1 MKVAA
6 DPEAP
11 PFLSKSADGG
21 WQGFEYG
28 IMLAMSDRAGASV
41 EIVPGQ
47 FDDLPDLV
55 KSGAADMAIGQ
66 MSPSAAY
73 EGLAFS
79 TSYLQYSLCLVVQKG
94 SKAKAL
100 GDLAGKRI
108 GMYDDPVARQLTDV
122 LVGASY
128 DRQLFDDYGY
138 FDKLAAGGLD
148 AMVYDCPLARYELE
162 RWKDKLEIVNDR
174 LNVATYN
181 VAVRSRGHAAPR
193 RGQRAP
199 RGDRQQRAPRHAAG
213 EVARQGDE
221 GRRLRDG
228 DRQGRRGE
236 EGRHAEPH
244 LEARARLPRPLAGDL
259 RREQGRRRD
268 EPAAHLHRNAAP
280 HSQAGREVAMWR
292 LATAA
297 DDPAVLEMFQALYR
311 EDPSPD
317 PVPDEQLLRTLRV
330 LRDEPVRG
338 RAIVLE
344 VDGQCVGYALLVSF
358 WSNEL
363 GGEVANVDEL
373 YVAPDHRG
381 RGAATRL
388 VEQLSRGE
396 LWGGVPVAI
405 DLEVTPDNHR
415 ARALYERLGFTAAK
429 NMVMRQRP

>member
-1 MKVAA
+1 MRTVVILGGIVALALACGGGEKAPAPSTTEAPPAPAAAPPPPVAVPPATFATIKARGAMKVAA

-28 IMLAMSDRAGASV
+28 IMLALSDRASAAV

-55 KSGAADMAIGQ
+55 KSGAADLAIGQ

-162 RWKDKLEIVNDR
+162 RWKDKLEVANDR

-181 VAVRSRGHAAPR
+181 VAVRSADT
-193 RGQRAP
+193 QLL
-199 RGDRQQRAPRHAAG
+199 G
-213 EVARQGDE
+213 EVNSLLEEIGNNGLLGTLQEKWLGKVMQG
-221 GRRLRDG
+221 G
-228 DRQGRRGE
+228 DFETATGKVVVVKK
-236 EGRHAEPH
+236 
-244 LEARARLPRPLAGDL
+244 GDTL
-259 RREQGRRRD
+259 SLVSKRELG
-268 EPAAHLHRNAAP
+268 
-280 HSQAGREVAMWR
+280 
-292 LATAA
+292 
-297 DDPAVLEMFQALYR
+297 
-311 EDPSPD
+311 SPD
-317 PVPDEQLLRTLRV
+317 RWREIYDVNKDVVGTNPQLIYIGMQLRI
-330 LRDEPVRG
+330 PK
-338 RAIVLE
+338 
-344 VDGQCVGYALLVSF
+344 Q
-358 WSNEL
+358 
-363 GGEVANVDEL
+363 
-373 YVAPDHRG
+373 
-381 RGAATRL
+381 
-388 VEQLSRGE
+388 
-396 LWGGVPVAI
+396 
-405 DLEVTPDNHR
+405 
-415 ARALYERLGFTAAK
+415 AAK
-429 NMVMRQRP
+429 

>member
-1 MKVAA
+1 MRTVVILGGIVALSLACGGGEKTPAPSTTAAPPAPAPAPPPPAAAPPATFATIKARGAMKVAA

-28 IMLAMSDRAGASV
+28 IMLALSDRAGASV

-79 TSYLQYSLCLVVQKG
+79 TSYLQYSLCLIVQKG

-162 RWKDKLEIVNDR
+162 RWKDKLEIANDR

-181 VAVRSRGHAAPR
+181 VAVRSADT
-193 RGQRAP
+193 QLL
-199 RGDRQQRAPRHAAG
+199 G
-213 EVARQGDE
+213 EVNSLLEEIGNNGLLGTLQEKWLGQVTQG
-221 GRRLRDG
+221 G
-228 DRQGRRGE
+228 DFETATGKVVVVKK
-236 EGRHAEPH
+236 
-244 LEARARLPRPLAGDL
+244 GDTL
-259 RREQGRRRD
+259 SLVAKRELG
-268 EPAAHLHRNAAP
+268 
-280 HSQAGREVAMWR
+280 
-292 LATAA
+292 
-297 DDPAVLEMFQALYR
+297 
-311 EDPSPD
+311 SPD
-317 PVPDEQLLRTLRV
+317 RWREIYDVNKDVVGTNPQLIYTGMQLRI
-330 LRDEPVRG
+330 PK
-338 RAIVLE
+338 
-344 VDGQCVGYALLVSF
+344 Q
-358 WSNEL
+358 
-363 GGEVANVDEL
+363 
-373 YVAPDHRG
+373 
-381 RGAATRL
+381 
-388 VEQLSRGE
+388 
-396 LWGGVPVAI
+396 
-405 DLEVTPDNHR
+405 
-415 ARALYERLGFTAAK
+415 AAK
-429 NMVMRQRP
+429 

>member
-1 MKVAA
+1 MRTVVILGGIVALSLACGGGEKTPAPSTTAAPPAPAPAPPPPAAAPPATFATIKARGAMKVAA

-28 IMLAMSDRAGASV
+28 IMLALSDRAGASV

-79 TSYLQYSLCLVVQKG
+79 TSYLQYSLCLIVQKG

-162 RWKDKLEIVNDR
+162 RWKDKLEIANDR

-181 VAVRSRGHAAPR
+181 VAVRSADT
-193 RGQRAP
+193 QLL
-199 RGDRQQRAPRHAAG
+199 G
-213 EVARQGDE
+213 EVNSLLEEIGNNGLLGTLQEKWLGKVVQG
-221 GRRLRDG
+221 G
-228 DRQGRRGE
+228 DFETATGKVVVVKK
-236 EGRHAEPH
+236 
-244 LEARARLPRPLAGDL
+244 GDTL
-259 RREQGRRRD
+259 SLVAKRELG
-268 EPAAHLHRNAAP
+268 
-280 HSQAGREVAMWR
+280 
-292 LATAA
+292 
-297 DDPAVLEMFQALYR
+297 
-311 EDPSPD
+311 SPD
-317 PVPDEQLLRTLRV
+317 RWREIYDVNKDVVGTNPQLIYIGMQLRI
-330 LRDEPVRG
+330 PK
-338 RAIVLE
+338 
-344 VDGQCVGYALLVSF
+344 Q
-358 WSNEL
+358 
-363 GGEVANVDEL
+363 
-373 YVAPDHRG
+373 
-381 RGAATRL
+381 
-388 VEQLSRGE
+388 
-396 LWGGVPVAI
+396 
-405 DLEVTPDNHR
+405 
-415 ARALYERLGFTAAK
+415 AAK
-429 NMVMRQRP
+429 

>member
-1 MKVAA
+1 MRTAVVLAALVALSLACGGGKEPAPSTTAAPPAAPEPPKPAPAPVAPASFATIKARGVMKVAA

-28 IMLAMSDRAGASV
+28 IMLAISDRAGASV

-66 MSPSAAY
+66 ISPSAAY

-94 SKAKAL
+94 SKVKAL

-162 RWKDKLEIVNDR
+162 RWKDKLVIANDR

-181 VAVRSRGHAAPR
+181 VAM
-193 RGQRAP
+193 RASDAQLLVDVNSLLEEIGNNGLLGSLQEKWLGKVMQS
-199 RGDRQQRAPRHAAG
+199 GDYETASG
-213 EVARQGDE
+213 KVVVVKKGDT
-221 GRRLRDG
+221 LSMISK
-228 DRQGRRGE
+228 
-236 EGRHAEPH
+236 
-244 LEARARLPRPLAGDL
+244 
-259 RREQGRRRD
+259 RELG
-268 EPAAHLHRNAAP
+268 
-280 HSQAGREVAMWR
+280 
-292 LATAA
+292 
-297 DDPAVLEMFQALYR
+297 
-311 EDPSPD
+311 SPD
-317 PVPDEQLLRTLRV
+317 RWREIYDVNKDVVGSNPQIIYIGMQLRI
-330 LRDEPVRG
+330 PK
-338 RAIVLE
+338 
-344 VDGQCVGYALLVSF
+344 Q
-358 WSNEL
+358 
-363 GGEVANVDEL
+363 
-373 YVAPDHRG
+373 
-381 RGAATRL
+381 
-388 VEQLSRGE
+388 
-396 LWGGVPVAI
+396 
-405 DLEVTPDNHR
+405 
-415 ARALYERLGFTAAK
+415 AAK
-429 NMVMRQRP
+429 